1 VAPGEFIPLAEES
14 GLIVPI
20 GRWVMHAACRQLQ
33 AWRQAGLAP
42 PRCAINLSARQ
53 FTSPR
58 LIDDLHEALA
68 LHGLEPDML
77 AVEITEGQLMADPV
91 AAQQTLQRLR
101 AMGVAVAI
109 DDFGTGYSSLA
120 YLKRFTADIL
130 KLDRSF
136 VGGLPQGTQDLA
148 IAEAVLAL
156 ARRLGMAVVAEGVET
171 AEQLR
176 ALERLGCD
184 MVQGYHVGRPVPPQQ
199 LAALL
204 PPYLQ
209 AA

>member
-1 VAPGEFIPLAEES
+1 
-14 GLIVPI
+14 
-20 GRWVMHAACRQLQ
+20 
-33 AWRQAGLAP
+33 
-42 PRCAINLSARQ
+42 
-53 FTSPR
+53 
-58 LIDDLHEALA
+58 
-68 LHGLEPDML
+68 
-77 AVEITEGQLMADPV
+77 MADPV